1 MRLVDIP
8 AFYINLNKDVN
19 RKVSLEKDLNK
30 LNMKYNRIE
39 AVYGKEL

>member
-19 RKVSLEKDLNK
+19 RKVSLKKTLIN
-30 LNMKYNRIE
+30 LI
-39 AVYGKEL
+39 